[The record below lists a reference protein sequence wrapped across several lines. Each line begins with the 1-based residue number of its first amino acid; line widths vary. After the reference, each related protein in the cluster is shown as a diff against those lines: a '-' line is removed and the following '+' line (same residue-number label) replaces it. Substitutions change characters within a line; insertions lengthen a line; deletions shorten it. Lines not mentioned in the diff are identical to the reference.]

1 MNRKNFIQLAAIG
14 STKVLFS
21 NNSFS
26 MSKQRNKL
34 IAQDVQDYLRSLI
47 EVDEP
52 SVDRIIIGDPKTEV
66 TKIGTAWMPY
76 WKTLKVAKARGV
88 NTLVV
93 HEPTFYTHWDLD
105 RLELELDYYSAPS
118 LAKSQYIKQR
128 DKKKA
133 WIEDH
138 KMVVIRCHDVLDKI
152 PQWGI
157 PFSFGQAL
165 GFKND
170 DIIRSKKYYNV
181 YGIEKKTAIEVV
193 RYIAHHVKKFNQP
206 GVAFYGDANYMVSSV
221 GLGTG
226 AISNPMDY
234 AELDADLYIAIDDS
248 IHTWTQTTYA
258 EDTGR
263 PLVVVNHGTS
273 EEPGSK
279 ALGSHLRDAFPDYEV
294 IHFDQG
300 CTYQWIE

>member
-1 MNRKNFIQLAAIG
+1 MNRKSFIQLAALG
-14 STKVLFS
+14 STNILFYKNPIS
-21 NNSFS
+21 L
-26 MSKQRNKL
+26 SKPRKKL
-34 IAQDVQDYLRSLI
+34 IAKDIQDYLRSLI
-47 EVDEP
+47 EVNEP

-76 WKTLKVAKARGV
+76 WKTLKEAYARGV

-105 RLELELDYYSAPS
+105 RKELGWDYYSAPS
-118 LAKSQYIKQR
+118 PAKEQFFEQR

-133 WIEDH
+133 WLEEH
-138 KMVVIRCHDVLDKI
+138 EMVVIRCHDVLDKI
-152 PQWGI
+152 PEWGI
-157 PFSFGQAL
+157 PFSFGQSL

-170 DIIRSKKYYNV
+170 DIIRSKRYYNV
-181 YGIEKKTAIEVV
+181 YGIDKKPAIEVA
-193 RYIAHHVKKFNQP
+193 RYIAHRLKKLNQP

-226 AISNPMDY
+226 TISNPMNY
-234 AELDADLYIAIDDS
+234 AELDVDLYITIDDA
-248 IHTWTQTTYA
+248 INTWTQTAYA

-279 ALGSHLRDAFPDYEV
+279 ALSSHLSDAFQGYEV

-300 CTYQWIE
+300 CSYKWIE